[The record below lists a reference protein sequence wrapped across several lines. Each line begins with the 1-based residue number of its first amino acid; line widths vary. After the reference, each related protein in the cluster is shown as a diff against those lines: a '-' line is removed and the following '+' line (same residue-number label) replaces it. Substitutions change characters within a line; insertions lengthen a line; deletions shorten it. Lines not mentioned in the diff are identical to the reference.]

1 MDNLPPWCFGMILK
15 KKFAKLLMG
24 KQKVHQ
30 MHEINVENW
39 QGKN

>member
-1 MDNLPPWCFGMILK
+1 MVFWDDSK
-15 KKFAKLLMG
+15 KKLAKLVMG

>member
-1 MDNLPPWCFGMILK
+1 VFWDDSK
-15 KKFAKLLMG
+15 KELAKLVIG

-30 MHEINVENW
+30 MHEINVEIW